1 MNKTALRRFY
11 KKLRNA
17 IPRAEQVSKSTRIG
31 MSLYDNIDWS
41 KVRHVHVYSY
51 QPRLSEVDTEW
62 LISELPKLQPFVE
75 VTKGDNHK
83 GALIPKGT
91 FDVIVVPLLAFDES
105 CHRIGYGG
113 GWYDR
118 FLATQPDAIKVG
130 VAFDVQLAES
140 FPIEDHDVQLDMVIT
155 ESSVFTK

>member
-17 IPRAEQVSKSTRIG
+17 IPKRQQASKSTSIG
-31 MSLYDNIDWS
+31 MSLYDSIDWS
-41 KVRHVHVYSY
+41 KIRRIHIYSH
-51 QPRLSEVDTEW
+51 QSRLSEVDNEW
-62 LISELPKLQPFVE
+62 LCEAVPKLQPLIDL
-75 VTKGDNHK
+75 TIGDNSK
-83 GALIPKGT
+83 GASIPDDT
-91 FDVIVVPLLAFDES
+91 FDLIVVPLLAFDES

-118 FLATQPDAIKVG
+118 FLASQPNALKVG

-140 FPIEDHDVQLDMVIT
+140 FPIEDHDIQLDMVIT